1 MPDPLYKQKA
11 QAAGV
16 NIQNDTLVMRKNLKD
31 MKSAVNNLT
40 GNNNPE
46 YDFNAYPIKNFMF
59 AKKNKQGESLLMTTY
74 GVSIPKENI
83 K

>member
-11 QAAGV
+11 QAVGV
-16 NIQNDTLVMRKNLKD
+16 NIKNDTLIMRKNLQD

-40 GNNNPE
+40 GNTE
-46 YDFNAYPIKNFMF
+46 YDFNAYPIKNYMF
-59 AKKNKQGESLLMTTY
+59 AKKNKQGESLLNTTY
-74 GVSIPKENI
+74 GVTIPKKNN